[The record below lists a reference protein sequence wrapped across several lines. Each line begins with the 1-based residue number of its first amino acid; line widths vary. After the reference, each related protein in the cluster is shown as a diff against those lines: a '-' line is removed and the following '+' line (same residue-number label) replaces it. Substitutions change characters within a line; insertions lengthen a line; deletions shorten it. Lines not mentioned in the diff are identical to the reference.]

1 MSQDI
6 LAAARKAIAQSLSLH
21 LYPVQIRAAEALLA
35 GKIIEMQTGE
45 GKTVAAVPAIAV
57 LAQERCGVHVW
68 TANDYLAA
76 RDAAWMAPAYQALG
90 LTVAAIS
97 QHSSPAQRHA
107 AYRADITYLTPHECG
122 FDYLRDS
129 IALHPDQ
136 TVQRPFHAVVID
148 EADSILIDEAR
159 IPLVIA
165 SESSQHADH
174 LAAADLAARS
184 LLRHVHFHVESDGQ
198 IIHLTD
204 PGIDLAESL
213 LAIPNLYDNPDLL
226 HALQN
231 ALHAHHLLR
240 RDVDYLVTPAA
251 VLPID
256 DYKGR
261 TMRDRRWPAGLHAAL
276 ETKEALPPRREG
288 RILSAITLQHLTAL
302 YPFACGMTGTA
313 ASQADEFRL
322 VYGLEVEVIPTHRPN
337 IRRDQPDRLFR
348 SKDAQHQAV
357 ITEIETI
364 HSTGQPLLVATRSV
378 EESQQL
384 SALLGHLPHHLLN
397 AKNEAEEAAVIT
409 RAGEVGRITLSTNM
423 AGRGVD
429 IVLGPGAAE
438 RGGLAV
444 VGVGRNESR
453 RIDNQLRGRAGR
465 QGDPGSSRFFVSFQD
480 DLITTYLGTAE
491 ENPDDVQRLLEG
503 RHLDLRLRLR
513 KYEHVL
519 EAQRLLHAQRRQA
532 LETEAELLHHDD
544 LWSQHLERVT
554 QYRAG
559 LHFLSYSGADPLPE
573 YLRTIHQWFS
583 ELPLQPPDPSEGPL
597 GRGATW
603 TYLSTDQ
610 PFGTPFSRMLRNML
624 ATLRVTM
631 KGNPRPKV

>member
-1 MSQDI
+1 MPLDTFPAATQAIAESLRLTLFPSQ
-6 LAAARKAIAQSLSLH
+6 LHAAR
-21 LYPVQIRAAEALLA
+21 ALLA
-35 GKIIEMQTGE
+35 GKIIEMPTGE
-45 GKTVAAVPAIAV
+45 GKTVAAVPAIAT
-57 LAQERCGVHVW
+57 LAQNHQGVHVW
-68 TANDYLAA
+68 TANDYLAQ
-76 RDAAWMAPAYQALG
+76 RDAQWMAPAYHALG

-97 QHSSPAQRHA
+97 QHSTPAQRRA
-107 AYRADITYLTPHECG
+107 AYLADVTYLTPHECG

-129 IALHPDQ
+129 IALQPAH

-165 SESSQHADH
+165 GETNQHEAH
-174 LAAADLAARS
+174 LAAADRTARQ
-184 LLRHVHFHVESDGQ
+184 LTRHHHFHVESDGQ

-213 LAIPNLYDNPDLL
+213 LPSPNLYADPDLL

-240 RDVDYLVTPAA
+240 RDVDYLLADREI
-251 VLPID
+251 LPID

-261 TMRDRRWPAGLHAAL
+261 TTRDRRWPAGLHAAL
-276 ETKEALPPRREG
+276 ETKEGLPPRHEG
-288 RILSAITLQHLTAL
+288 RILSALTLQHLTAL

-313 ASQADEFRL
+313 ATQAEEFRL
-322 VYGLEVEVIPTHRPN
+322 VYGLEVEVIPPHRPC
-337 IRRDQPDRLFR
+337 RRHDLPDRLFR
-348 SKDAQHQAV
+348 TKAGQYEALLA
-357 ITEIETI
+357 EIATV
-364 HSTGQPLLVATRSV
+364 HSTGQPILVATRTV

-384 SALLGHLPHHLLN
+384 SQILTLPHCLLN
-397 AKNEAEEAAVIT
+397 AKNEAEEAAVIAQ
-409 RAGEVGRITLSTNM
+409 AGQLGRITLSTNM

-429 IVLGPGAAE
+429 IVLGPGVAE
-438 RGGLAV
+438 RGGLCV
-444 VGVGRNESR
+444 LGVGRNESR

-465 QGDPGSSRFFVSFQD
+465 QGDPGVSRFFVSYQD
-480 DLITTYLGTAE
+480 DLITHYLGQAE

-519 EAQRLLHAQRRQA
+519 EAQRLLHAQRRLA
-532 LETEAELLHHDD
+532 LSTETEKLHQDD

-559 LHFLSYSGADPLPE
+559 LHFLSYSGADPLPA
-573 YLRTIHQWFS
+573 YLRTIHDWFA
-583 ELPLQPPDPSEGPL
+583 ELETQPPDPTAGPL
-597 GRGATW
+597 SRGATW

-610 PFGTPFSRMLRNML
+610 PFGTPFARLLRSML
-624 ATLRVTM
+624 ATLRVTL
-631 KGNPRPKV
+631 KKHPH